1 MRKFRKTIGFNKT
14 KRAKKISNCSNM
26 TKLVELIAIAENIPY
41 TAPTNPNIDE
51 WTSDELLYESI
62 HIALVNRVQI
72 RSALH
77 ICETF
82 PPLKLIY
89 KSILSRYIKYYTDMC
104 NSPQQSHQSQ
114 YTQSNFAHY

>member
-1 MRKFRKTIGFNKT
+1 
-14 KRAKKISNCSNM
+14 M

-77 ICETF
+77 ICEIVST
-82 PPLKLIY
+82 
-89 KSILSRYIKYYTDMC
+89 IKTYL
-104 NSPQQSHQSQ
+104 QEHII
-114 YTQSNFAHY
+114 

>member
-1 MRKFRKTIGFNKT
+1 
-14 KRAKKISNCSNM
+14 M

-41 TAPTNPNIDE
+41 TLPLSSNINE

-72 RSALH
+72 LSALN
-77 ICETF
+77 ICNTF

-89 KSILSRYIKYYTDMC
+89 KSILTRYIKHFT
-104 NSPQQSHQSQ
+104 N
-114 YTQSNFAHY
+114 T